1 MKSTVS
7 SIFVKT
13 GRPDAWQPIRGRIIL
28 QPNFNAHTSFLLF
41 SLTCFYVCTDQN
53 PQPLLQQWGRYR
65 QFQQRQACSV
75 LHVMSLIMGFTTH
88 STSQPALALQGS
100 PTPSLICVTVVLPSV
115 SAHAA
120 NPSYSCSL
128 SAPQTTLTTRV
139 HNEPFQS
146 LAHMNPKKPT
156 QNISNI
162 SGIKKFQQLVFKW
175 VKPSRSYNN

>member
-1 MKSTVS
+1 MHSKQMNSTVS

-13 GRPDAWQPIRGRIIL
+13 GRPDGFYSLQSFCFFFYNAWQPIRGCIIL
-28 QPNFNAHTSFLLF
+28 QPNFNAHTFFFLF

-53 PQPLLQQWGRYR
+53 PQSLQQQWGRYK

-75 LHVMSLIMGFTTH
+75 RHVTPLIMGFTTH
-88 STSQPALALQGS
+88 STSQLAWLCREV
-100 PTPSLICVTVVLPSV
+100 SLICVTVVLPSV

-139 HNEPFQS
+139 HN
-146 LAHMNPKKPT
+146 
-156 QNISNI
+156 
-162 SGIKKFQQLVFKW
+162 
-175 VKPSRSYNN
+175 